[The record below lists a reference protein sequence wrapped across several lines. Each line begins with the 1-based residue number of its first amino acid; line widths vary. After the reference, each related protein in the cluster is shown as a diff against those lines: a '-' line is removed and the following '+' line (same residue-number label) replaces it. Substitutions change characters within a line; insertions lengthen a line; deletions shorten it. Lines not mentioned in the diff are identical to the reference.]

1 MGERRRRTRLSE
13 SLSPYLP
20 DVPAGGVTKLS
31 ISLPTE
37 LAKQVRA
44 MAEERGTS
52 VSATIAAA
60 LRLALARSTPA
71 ATASDA
77 PVDPATADWLVAN
90 DVRLKPVHDDEW
102 RRRLEAFLEDRRAL
116 AARSAWTAA
125 EVQDDVDAAVAE
137 VRGGRAAGGR

>member
-1 MGERRRRTRLSE
+1 MSERRRRSRLSE

-20 DVPAGGVTKLS
+20 DGPAGGVTKLS

-37 LAKQVRA
+37 LVEQVRA
-44 MAEERGTS
+44 TAEERGTS

-60 LRLALARSTPA
+60 LRLALVRSAPST
-71 ATASDA
+71 TASDE

-90 DVRLKPVHDDEW
+90 DVRLRPVRDDEW

-125 EVQDDVDAAVAE
+125 EVQADVDAAVAE
-137 VRGGRAAGGR
+137 VRGDRAARGR